1 METMERMSK
10 RFWLLG
16 FVGLILVALLAA
28 CGSNYNSSTNGL
40 VLVGSQG
47 SSVIQTFSLNPGSGH
62 VSSVANSTNDTSN
75 ETCLLNGSPSS
86 MVMTPSGAFAY
97 VIFNSSSVCSNATQ
111 AGIAV
116 FQVKSDGT
124 TAQVGSL
131 VLDPNPIALA
141 MDSAGKFLFVAEGL
155 NSWGSPSPK
164 PCPQTSAQYGVC
176 VYTIGSDGSLT
187 GVQGTFSFASGQ
199 GFRTPNIV
207 AVAPTP
213 TVFPAAGINGVS
225 GAVCTAAG
233 NSPPT
238 TEYLY
243 AVDADNY
250 VVWEFTVD
258 MSTGA
263 LGNLTPSGPVPS
275 HPTDAI
281 PAGAAVDACNRF
293 LYVSGS
299 LHNKINAYVI
309 CTTAIQGV
317 CPSAD
322 GSVVDVSGSPFAVT
336 GSANGL
342 GPIAVD
348 PNGND
353 VYVVGTLS
361 NTVSAFRISPVSGAL
376 AALSP
381 ATVATGTSPKSIAI
395 RADNNWMFVTN
406 YGSASVSQY
415 AITPATGV
423 LTTAEP
429 ITTDNYPFGVAV
441 K

>member
-16 FVGLILVALLAA
+16 FVGLILVALLVA

-40 VLVGSQG
+40 ILVGSQG

-62 VSSVANSTNDTSN
+62 IGSVANSTNDTSN
-75 ETCLLNGSPSS
+75 QTCLLNGSPAS
-86 MVMTPSGAFAY
+86 MVMHPSGGFAY

-111 AGIAV
+111 TGIAV
-116 FQVKSDGT
+116 LQVKSDGT
-124 TAQVGSL
+124 TAQVGNL
-131 VLDPNPIALA
+131 VPDANPISLA
-141 MDSAGKFLFVAEGL
+141 MDSAGKFLFVAEGTAGL
-155 NSWGSPSPK
+155 VN
-164 PCPQTSAQYGVC
+164 

-187 GVQGTFSFASGQ
+187 GVQGTFNFVNGQ

-213 TVFPAAGINGVS
+213 TVFPKAGINGVQ
-225 GAVCTAAG
+225 GAVCSAAG
-233 NSPPT
+233 DSPPT

-250 VVWEFTVD
+250 VVWEFSVD
-258 MSTGA
+258 MTTGA
-263 LGNLTPSGPVPS
+263 LGNLTANGPVPS

-299 LHNKINAYVI
+299 LHNKINAYQI
-309 CTTAIQGV
+309 CTTTIQGV
-317 CPSAD
+317 CASAD
-322 GSVVDVSGSPFAVT
+322 GSLVDVSGSPFAVT

-342 GPIAVD
+342 GPIAID

-361 NTVSAFRISPVSGAL
+361 NTVSGFRISPVSGAL

-381 ATVATGTSPKSIAI
+381 ATVATGTEPKSIAI

-423 LTTAEP
+423 LTTAQP

>member
-1 METMERMSK
+1 MSK

-16 FVGLILVALLAA
+16 FVGLILVALLVA
-28 CGSNYNSSTNGL
+28 CGSSYNSSTNGL
-40 VLVGSQG
+40 ILVGSQG

-62 VSSVANSTNDTSN
+62 VGSIANSTNDTSN
-75 ETCLLNGSPSS
+75 QTCLLNGSPAS
-86 MVMTPSGAFAY
+86 MVMTPSGAYAY
-97 VIFNSSSVCSNATQ
+97 VIFNSSSVCSNATKT
-111 AGIAV
+111 GIAV

-124 TAQVGSL
+124 TAQVGDL
-131 VLDPNPIALA
+131 VPDGNPISLA
-141 MDSAGKFLFVAEGL
+141 MDSAGKFLFVAEGTAGL
-155 NSWGSPSPK
+155 VN
-164 PCPQTSAQYGVC
+164 
-176 VYTIGSDGSLT
+176 VYAIGSDGGLT
-187 GVQGTFSFASGQ
+187 GVTPTFNFVNGQ

-213 TVFPAAGINGVS
+213 TVFPKAGINGIN
-225 GAVCTAAG
+225 GAVCSAAG
-233 NSPPT
+233 DSPPT
-238 TEYLY
+238 AEYLY

-250 VVWEFTVD
+250 VVWEFSVD
-258 MSTGA
+258 MTTGA
-263 LGNLTPSGPVPS
+263 LGNLTPTGPVPS
-275 HPTDAI
+275 HATDAI

-299 LHNKINAYVI
+299 LHNKVNAYVI
-309 CTTAIQGV
+309 CTTAIQNV

-322 GSVVDVSGSPFAVT
+322 GSLVDVAGSPFAVT

-342 GPIAVD
+342 GPIVVD

-353 VYVVGTLS
+353 VYVLGTLS
-361 NTVSAFRISPVSGAL
+361 YTVSGFKISPVSGGL
-376 AALSP
+376 IALSP
-381 ATVATGTSPKSIAI
+381 ATVATGTEPKSIAI

-423 LTTAEP
+423 LTTAQP